1 MTPLLFAMDSSVAA
15 VHVSLRARARAV
27 GVGDDDSRDLRV
39 PCFNAHPHVTVWI
52 AEPGLARYSNEL
64 LGTVVPAS
72 GGLIAGG
79 QARGGV
85 DEGFVVP
92 LGGREPKGPEP
103 GAELGGEAPGDARSG
118 SGRVTVRGRVEF
130 FW

>member
-79 QARGGV
+79 QARGGA

>member
-1 MTPLLFAMDSSVAA
+1 MAAVAA
-15 VHVSLRARARAV
+15 LHVSLRARAV
-27 GVGDDDSRDLRV
+27 GVGDDDSRGLRV

-79 QARGGV
+79 QARGGA

-92 LGGREPKGPEP
+92 LGGREPAGPEP
-103 GAELGGEAPGDARSG
+103 GAEPGGEAPGAARSGSKG

>member
-15 VHVSLRARARAV
+15 VLVSLRARAM

-72 GGLIAGG
+72 GGIIAGG
-79 QARGGV
+79 QARGGA

-92 LGGREPKGPEP
+92 LGGREAAGAEP
-103 GAELGGEAPGDARSG
+103 GAVPGGEAPGAARSG